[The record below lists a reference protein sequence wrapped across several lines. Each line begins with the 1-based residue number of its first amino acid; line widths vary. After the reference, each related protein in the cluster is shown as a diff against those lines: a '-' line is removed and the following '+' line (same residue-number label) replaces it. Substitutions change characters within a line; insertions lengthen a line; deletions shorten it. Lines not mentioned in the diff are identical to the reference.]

1 MHDQKNVLTLF
12 LLSSEDIK
20 AHLPV
25 ILSYLTEEER
35 ARASRYAREADRL
48 MSAGGAYLIRRKLGR
63 DTIILRTD
71 EGKPYVED
79 HVRFN
84 LSHSCGLV
92 AAVFGGK
99 NEIGVDVEKIR
110 EGFDDLRT
118 RVLTQPELDSG
129 LDFFALFTA
138 KESLSKAV
146 GTGLLPSPKDFPA
159 LPPDGKILFRGKPYY
174 RHALT
179 FGGYRISVC
188 QEHADF
194 ILQKEFC
201 HEPTERDP
209 SVESL

>member
-1 MHDQKNVLTLF
+1 MIKAMHDQKNVLTLS

-20 AHLPV
+20 AHLPA

-35 ARASRYAREADRL
+35 ARASRYAREEDRL

-63 DTIILRTD
+63 DAIVLRTD
-71 EGKPYVED
+71 EGKPYAED

-110 EGFDDLRT
+110 DGFDDLRT
-118 RVLTQPELDSG
+118 HVLTQPELDSG
-129 LDFFALFTA
+129 LDFFTLFTA
-138 KESLSKAV
+138 KESLSKAA

-159 LPPDGKILFRGKPYY
+159 LPPDGRRG
-174 RHALT
+174 RVGLRARST
-179 FGGYRISVC
+179 GRSRAEERCRAEVRSVRAGRRAA
-188 QEHADF
+188 ED
-194 ILQKEFC
+194 
-201 HEPTERDP
+201 
-209 SVESL
+209 SESR